1 MEQATAGEQRM
12 GHVFAIGTI
21 IVWGLT
27 FVSSTVILQY
37 LSPVQL
43 LILRISI
50 AIIALTIIRPKKL
63 KLLKRSHEF
72 YFMGAGF
79 FAVTMY
85 FLLENSALTYTS
97 SANCAVI
104 VSSAPFFI
112 AIFASVFLKEE
123 KLSPLFFVG
132 FVLAIVGLGMVSF
145 AGQQLKLNPL
155 GDLLS
160 LLTAISW
167 GIATMFMRKI
177 EQHGYP
183 VMLVTRKLFIYGIL
197 FALPALLFLPQK
209 GTWSDLLR
217 VEVWPNV
224 LFLGVVAS
232 AICYITWMTGMKR
245 IGVLRSGTY
254 IYLIPIITMLGA
266 AVLIGETIT
275 LLQIGGALL
284 TMTGLFLSQKHKKK
298 PKKPMEHIEETT
310 MHAG

>member
-1 MEQATAGEQRM
+1 MQQASASEQRL
-12 GHVFAIGTI
+12 GHLLAIGTI

-37 LSPVQL
+37 LSPVEL
-43 LILRISI
+43 LILRIVI
-50 AIIALTIIRPKKL
+50 GIIALTAIRPKRMKL
-63 KLLKRSHEF
+63 IKRSHEF

-85 FLLENSALTYTS
+85 FLLENSALTFTS
-97 SANCAVI
+97 SSNCAVI

-123 KLSPLFFVG
+123 KLTPLFFVG
-132 FVLAIVGLGMVSF
+132 FALAIVGLGMVSF
-145 AGQQLKLNPL
+145 AGQKLELNPL
-155 GDLLS
+155 GDVLS

-177 EQHGYP
+177 EKHGYP
-183 VMLVTRKLFIYGIL
+183 VILVTRKLFMYGVL
-197 FALPALLFLPQK
+197 FALPTLLFMPRK
-209 GTWSDLLR
+209 GQWADLLR
-217 VEVWPNV
+217 PEVWMNV

-232 AICYITWMTGMKR
+232 AICYITWMMGMKR
-245 IGVLRSGTY
+245 IGVVRSGTY
-254 IYLIPIITMLGA
+254 IYLIPIVTMLGA
-266 AVLIGETIT
+266 VVLIQDTIT

-284 TMTGLFLSQKHKKK
+284 TMAGLFLSQWHKKK
-298 PKKPMEHIEETT
+298 PKKPLEHIEETT